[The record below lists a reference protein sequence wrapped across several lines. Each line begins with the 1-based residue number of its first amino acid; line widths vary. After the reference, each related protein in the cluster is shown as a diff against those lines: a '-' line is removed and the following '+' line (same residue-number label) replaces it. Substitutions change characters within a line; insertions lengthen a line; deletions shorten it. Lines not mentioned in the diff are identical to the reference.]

1 MIKNNN
7 TMISNIKKISSG
19 LIAMMAPFLLFGEEA
34 AQAAAPSKSF
44 SFDINMVLALIA
56 IVLLLP
62 LYFSMKTFF
71 LTARDYVIKSN
82 TDKKIGVILLF
93 MFFSQFSF
101 AQTVAQDSS
110 ETVSSN
116 WSTIILLI
124 LIAFEVFFIIFFA
137 YQSFKFIKGNTAY
150 AASGSAQKSWFQTF
164 WDKINSFKPLE
175 EEGKIDTGHS
185 YDGIRELDNIT
196 PPWFTT
202 SFLLTILF
210 AGIYLYR
217 YHVAKSAPLMI
228 EEYKIAMADAEKEKV
243 KNLAKQGNLVDE
255 NTVKMLSAADIEA
268 GKGIFVNKCAPCHA
282 ATGGSMPGGVGPN
295 LTDDFWIHG
304 GSLKDVFKSV
314 KYGWPEKGMIS
325 WKDQLSANQIAQ
337 VSSFIKSIHGS
348 NPPGAKEPQGEKYDE
363 SKDAAATTT
372 EAPKTDSVTV
382 KK

>member
-304 GSLKDVFKSV
+304 GSLKDVFKSL
-314 KYGWPEKGMIS
+314 KYKKKKKGMIS

>member
-137 YQSFKFIKGNTAY
+137 YQSFKFIKGNSAY

-164 WDKINSFKPLE
+164 WDKINSFRPLE

-363 SKDAAATTT
+363 SKDAATTTT

>member
-1 MIKNNN
+1 MIINNN

-19 LIAMMAPFLLFGEEA
+19 LIATMTPFLLFAEEA
-34 AQAAAPSKSF
+34 TKDVAPSSSF
-44 SFDINMVLALIA
+44 SFDINMVLAIIA

-71 LTARDYVIKSN
+71 LTARDYVMKSN
-82 TDKKIGVILLF
+82 TDKKIGVVILLMCLSQF
-93 MFFSQFSF
+93 AFSQTPAAASTSEMIPSF
-101 AQTVAQDSS
+101 
-110 ETVSSN
+110 
-116 WSTIILLI
+116 WSTFILLI
-124 LIAFEVFFIIFFA
+124 LIAFEVFFILFFSNQA
-137 YQSFKFIKGNTAY
+137 YKFIKGNTVY
-150 AASGSAQKSWFQTF
+150 AANLSDQKSWFQTF

-196 PPWFTT
+196 PPWFIT

-210 AGIYLYR
+210 AGVYLYR

-228 EEYKIAMADAEKEKV
+228 EEYKIEMAEAEQQKV

-255 NTVKMLSAADIEA
+255 NNVKMLTSADIEA
-268 GKGIFVNKCAPCHA
+268 GKGIFTNKCAPCHA
-282 ATGGSMPGGVGPN
+282 AHGGSMPGGVGPN

-304 GSLKDVFKSV
+304 GGLKDVFKSI

-337 VSSFIKSIHGS
+337 VSSFIKSIKGS
-348 NPPGAKEPQGEKYDE
+348 NPPNAKEPQGEKYDE
-363 SKDAAATTT
+363 SKEAATTT
-372 EAPKTDSVTV
+372 DAPKTDSVTV

>member
-101 AQTVAQDSS
+101 AQTVAQESS
-110 ETVSSN
+110 DTVSSN

-124 LIAFEVFFIIFFA
+124 LIAFEVFFIIFFS

-164 WDKINSFKPLE
+164 WDKINSFRPLE

-202 SFLLTILF
+202 SFLLTIVF

-228 EEYKIAMADAEKEKV
+228 EEYKIEMADAEKEKV

-295 LTDDFWIHG
+295 LTDDYWIHG